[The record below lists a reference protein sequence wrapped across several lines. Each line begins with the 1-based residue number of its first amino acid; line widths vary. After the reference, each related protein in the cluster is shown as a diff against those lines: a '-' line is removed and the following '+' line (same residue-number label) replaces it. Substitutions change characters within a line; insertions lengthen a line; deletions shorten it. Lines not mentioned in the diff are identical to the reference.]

1 MRHFIPAFAL
11 TVVLPAAA
19 FAQLVYPFHQQ
30 RYIDLMVADYWNSP
44 VEQSDAAAGFGTWQ
58 SDLCVDQ
65 PDVQRSASADQYST
79 IGTSILDTFG
89 DAEIHVT
96 PFGYSSQDFYDCS
109 ATNSY
114 YVKFALSEAATLDLV
129 GHMSV
134 EADVPTNAYEW
145 HVNLLVWV
153 QVNEIAG
160 DVVYEDEVLIPVDFF
175 TWTPGETSLVVE
187 APVAGAAE
195 LNAGVYE
202 LTVTATLEG
211 TAREQAQP
219 VSGQAAFV
227 VSAEFVPLPAEN
239 PAQADLDGD
248 GDVDLAD
255 FARFQRAMTG
265 PL

>member
-1 MRHFIPAFAL
+1 MRRCVPAFAL
-11 TVVLPAAA
+11 SFVLPAAA
-19 FAQLVYPFHQQ
+19 LGQLVYPFHQQ

-44 VEQSDAAAGFGTWQ
+44 VEQSDAAAGFDTWQ
-58 SDLCVDQ
+58 SDLCLDQ

-79 IGTSILDTFG
+79 IGTSILDVFG

-96 PFGYSSQDFYDCS
+96 PFGYSSQDFYACS

-114 YVKFALSEAATLDLV
+114 YVKFALSEAATLDLI
-129 GHMSV
+129 GHMAV
-134 EADVPTNAYEW
+134 EADVPANAYEW
-145 HVNLLVWV
+145 SMSLRVWV

-160 DVVYEDEVLIPVDFF
+160 DVVYEDVVLIPVDFF
-175 TWTPGETSLVVE
+175 TWTEGETSLVVE

-195 LNAGVYE
+195 LSAGVYG
-202 LTVTATLEG
+202 LTVSATLEG
-211 TAREQAQP
+211 AARQEAQP
-219 VSGQAAFV
+219 VSGQAAYV

-239 PAQADLDGD
+239 PTQADLDGD